1 VECEAY
7 SSEVRL
13 KLLLMNAY
21 QKPGLYVHIP
31 FCRTKCP
38 YCGFFS
44 IASTCLI
51 SRWLDAFRKEIG
63 YHKHHFKCFDSL
75 YIGGGTPTVLCTKDL
90 EKIIQCLFRDF
101 EFGPETEITIE
112 ANPGDLN
119 RKKVDGLKAL
129 GFNRINL
136 GVQSFNDQE
145 LHFLGRRHTSKE
157 AGSALKRL
165 RSSGFNNLGIDLIYG
180 LEGQRLKG
188 WIETLKQALA
198 FWPEHISCY
207 QLTFE
212 RKTPFWNMKAKG
224 VIRPID
230 EEKGRSF
237 FLATSGFLEEKG
249 YIHYEVSNFAR
260 KRAYYSRHNY
270 KYWHHVPYLG
280 LGPSAHS
287 FQNKNRWW
295 NFRSIRRYCEALESH
310 RAPIEE
316 YENLTAEQMRIESI
330 ALGLRTREGFHIKET
345 DDNSQSRDMLSR
357 LQRSGFLEIKNDRI
371 MPTQKGFLVADRLP
385 LCFIG

>member
-1 VECEAY
+1 
-7 SSEVRL
+7 
-13 KLLLMNAY
+13 MNAY

-44 IASTCLI
+44 IASTALT
-51 SRWLDAFRKEIG
+51 SRWLDALRKEVG
-63 YHKHHFKCFDSL
+63 YYKRQFKSFDSL
-75 YIGGGTPTVLCTKDL
+75 YIGGGTPTVLSVKDL
-90 EKIIQCLFRDF
+90 EKILQCLLRNF
-101 EFGPETEITIE
+101 EFAPETEITIE
-112 ANPGDLN
+112 ANPGDLS
-119 RKKVDGLKAL
+119 REKVDGLKAL

-145 LHFLGRRHTSKE
+145 LLFLGREHTSKE
-157 AGSALKRL
+157 AKSAIKRL
-165 RSSGFNNLGIDLIYG
+165 RSSDFNNLGIDLIYG

-188 WIETLKQALA
+188 WIKTLKQALA
-198 FWPEHISCY
+198 FWPEHVSCY

-212 RKTPFWNMKAKG
+212 RKTPFWNLKTKG

-237 FLATSGFLEEKG
+237 FLATAGFLEENG

-260 KRAYYSRHNY
+260 ESVYYSRHNY

-287 FQNKNRWW
+287 FKNKTRWW
-295 NFRSIRRYCEALESH
+295 NFNSVRRYCEALESH

-316 YENLTAEQMRIESI
+316 RENLTADQMRIESI

-345 DDNSQSRDMLSR
+345 DDNSPSRELLSR
-357 LQRSGFLEIKNDRI
+357 LQRSGFLVCNHGRI
-371 MPTQKGFLVADRLP
+371 MPTQKGFLVADHLP